1 MNGRVGYWS
10 HGVLETVKRA
20 LHAVKTTAHS
30 ISGGMGLFVIL
41 LFMVCAMFAGTLA
54 THDPFVQ
61 DAEAQSVSPNREHF
75 LGTDDLGRDLFSRVV
90 HGSRI
95 SLKIGIISVAIAML
109 VGVPVGL
116 VSGYF
121 AGRIDMFV
129 MRFIDIL
136 MAFPG
141 ILLAIIIMAVLGP
154 SLTNMM
160 IAVGI
165 VNIPQYARQ
174 VRASVLDI
182 KELEFVLASRAVGAT
197 DTRILL
203 KTIFP
208 NTISPILVLATLGIG
223 TAILEAAGLSFLG
236 LGGQP
241 AMPEWGNMLR
251 SAREHL
257 RSSPWIPLAP
267 GVAISLTVLGFNLFG
282 DALRDVIDPKGR
294 RRE

>member
-1 MNGRVGYWS
+1 M
-10 HGVLETVKRA
+10 KRA
-20 LHAVKTTAHS
+20 FNVVKITAQS
-30 ISGGMGLFVIL
+30 ISGGMGLFVIIS
-41 LFMVCAMFAGTLA
+41 FMVCSMFAGTVA
-54 THDPFVQ
+54 SHDPYVQ
-61 DAEAQSVSPNREHF
+61 DAGAQSVSPNREHF

-95 SLKIGIISVAIAML
+95 SLKIGVISVSIAIL
-109 VGVPVGL
+109 IGVPVGL

-121 AGRIDMFV
+121 GGWIDMFV
-129 MRFIDIL
+129 MRIIDVL

-182 KELEFVLASRAVGAT
+182 KELDFVLASRAVGAT
-197 DTRILL
+197 DVRILL

-208 NTISPILVLATLGIG
+208 NTISPVLVLATLGIG
-223 TAILEAAGLSFLG
+223 TAILDAAGLSFLG

-267 GVAISLTVLGFNLFG
+267 GLAISLTVIGFNLFG
-282 DALRDVIDPKGR
+282 DALRDVLDPKGR

>member
-1 MNGRVGYWS
+1 M
-10 HGVLETVKRA
+10 KRA
-20 LHAVKTTAHS
+20 FYVVRKTARS
-30 ISGGMGLFVIL
+30 ISGGVGLIVIVSFL
-41 LFMVCAMFAGTLA
+41 LCALFAGALTS
-54 THDPFVQ
+54 HDPYVQ
-61 DAEAQSVSPNREHF
+61 DAEAQSVPPNTDHI

-95 SLKIGIISVAIAML
+95 SLKIGIISVAIAIL
-109 VGVPVGL
+109 IGVPVGL
-116 VSGYF
+116 VSGYSG
-121 AGRIDMFV
+121 GRLDMVV

-141 ILLAIIIMAVLGP
+141 ILLAIIIMAMLGP

-197 DTRILL
+197 NTRILL
-203 KTIFP
+203 RTIFP

-267 GVAISLTVLGFNLFG
+267 GVAISLVVLGFNLFG